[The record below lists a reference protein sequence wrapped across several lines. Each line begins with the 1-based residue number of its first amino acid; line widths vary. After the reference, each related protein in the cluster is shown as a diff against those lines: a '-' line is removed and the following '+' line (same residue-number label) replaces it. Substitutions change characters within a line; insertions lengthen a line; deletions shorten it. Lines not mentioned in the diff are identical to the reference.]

1 MKKFIGMTEHD
12 WSANLWSRVCAL
24 VGKLDTRVTALE
36 QGGGGGG
43 VTGVKGNSENSYRT
57 GNVNLTSANI
67 GAQTDMGLYI
77 DAQGYLCQRIGSDT

>member
-1 MKKFIGMTEHD
+1 MIGMTEHD
-12 WSANLWSRVCAL
+12 WSANLWSRVRGL
-24 VGKLDTRVTALE
+24 VGKLDTRITALE
-36 QGGGGGG
+36 QSAGSG
-43 VTGVKGNSENSYRT
+43 VTGVKGNSETTYRT